1 MLFGVNAL
9 YRFAKTRG
17 RRVAGDDPLP
27 AFSAGWQ
34 SLIHLAQPPPL
45 PFLQYRVPHIHGI
58 AKKFD
63 VMQDF
68 DGKEEVSQK
77 DDCKQAIAAEGS
89 T

>member
-1 MLFGVNAL
+1 MRYIDLQKPEDGGL
-9 YRFAKTRG
+9 QEMIRFPHFLR
-17 RRVAGDDPLP
+17 
-27 AFSAGWQ
+27 GWQ
-34 SLIHLAQPPPL
+34 SLIHLAHPPL